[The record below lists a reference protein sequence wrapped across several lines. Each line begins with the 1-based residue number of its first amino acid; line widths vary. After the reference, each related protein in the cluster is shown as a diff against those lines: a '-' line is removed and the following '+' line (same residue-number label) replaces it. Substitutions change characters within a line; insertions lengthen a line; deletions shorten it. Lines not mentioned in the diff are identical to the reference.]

1 MKSFSS
7 THIWGE
13 VGMPELVRFPLA
25 DGGWAVAEVDDP
37 TGVVRAARGTESVF
51 TAGTTFDA
59 IMEQIRGVADTT
71 MRGLRDSLSKPDEVE
86 IEFGVLLNAQVG
98 AVMVKSNLGAH
109 LQVKLS
115 WKRPAD

>member
-59 IMEQIRGVADTT
+59 IMAQIRGVADTT
-71 MRGLRDSLSKPDEVE
+71 MRGLRDTLSKPDEVE
-86 IEFGVLLNAQVG
+86 WTADR
-98 AVMVKSNLGAH
+98 AAY
-109 LQVKLS
+109 
-115 WKRPAD
+115 PAGI